1 MNNYM
6 RRLSYTSSKKKKT
19 SNKDDDKKKTDETP
33 IPSPSESA
41 ATIVKPRTFR
51 RRSKRLI
58 TPPETTTEVS
68 ASEVVTNKKT
78 VATTGT
84 KLGRDR
90 FRRLR
95 NGGGGSTSSLLP
107 SSSSSLRVG
116 DAISS
121 SNNNNNNV
129 EADDDP
135 PTKDSWLSLAMSND
149 SSDDG
154 NSIGSITNNNSS
166 NDDNITI
173 NRSVLLKKEN
183 LEGELADVQL
193 DRDIMRQQLLDARS
207 ELVGA
212 RTSLRDHI
220 TDLEHQL
227 RTFQQSQQRQTE
239 LEENSLLEQ
248 ELDQLARLTKEQEE
262 NTQLAIAAK
271 EQTESYH
278 SCKDSS
284 IDGGGGC
291 GDSVDTDAFSIAT
304 MDGASSIHI
313 ADSSSPERHS
323 ARLFKERVVELEDAL
338 KQRKFRENILE
349 KEVRQLKK
357 QAQVESERF
366 KETQRQ
372 VQYFQE
378 ELQAMAGQEETFSL
392 SQGIIR
398 GRYSNNNDNDNDDVD
413 NTTDLG
419 IILEDSDGGIYDGEV
434 NQAEDSNDNR
444 LEIDKEIAN
453 DDNADVNDDIVGRK
467 ITAESSLSPPSSS
480 NSREKSNHVMILHQQ
495 RQELES
501 RVQALLDEVGTLRQ
515 DQGTFEH
522 EKQQHSI
529 KVQQLQTDIQ
539 QQQAENQFENIL
551 VERQLKEWKD
561 RSDSFQEE
569 LQEERNLAEQQHAN
583 TRLERHEWHRR
594 VEELE
599 INRCELEEKLRKDGV
614 QFYHEQG
621 LLKRAVQSLE
631 KEVQDASVAS
641 VPNID
646 ENDTASQS
654 QSLSHKEHEE
664 LVDRIKILEVGIK
677 SRDESEHTLR
687 EELKDM
693 TEQAK
698 NAKNKVAKADDRVHI
713 LQTFLGVSM
722 SASPSRDRQLEL
734 EEEYFSVHAQ
744 IDDKVKN
751 KLQVVSEDQGAAKID
766 ANPMAGHTGN
776 SDYHTAIKDDTFFEI
791 QEEACKFS
799 VDSAQKLSA
808 ESRER
813 ILKMRN
819 MEEQSNTNNFLVNN
833 LHLKLSQEMEQ
844 LKQRKER
851 RRERSISS
859 TSPDQSLRKY
869 RSLLNTSSNGSIA
882 FKNVKNDIDPN
893 AAATNI
899 CRSSKEVSLLEALPV
914 KINGQIES
922 GKSVDSAGHNR
933 DTDLN
938 TTEMLEIVET
948 DQSSISKGDDSS
960 DSFTQTATHKKDRK
974 LVSSDR
980 VTLEGTESESLQPVA
995 DYEVRLQTANVKVN
1009 RLQNELIEAQ
1019 TILKDALL
1027 EHSEYQGKLIEK
1039 DAAQKS
1045 LEAELSELKC
1055 EKEDLESKLNERA
1068 KVEIEIIGNLG
1079 KENKRQAAAFE
1090 TVNDDK
1096 ARLEIQLEDAA
1107 KQTKSSVDQVNA
1119 LRSQIT
1125 GYCLCTG
1132 SQLERERAEFMQV
1145 QSTFHAEKDD
1155 STKIEIERLLEEKV
1169 KSLEEEEEKEILS
1182 LTHKYQCEALEHKII
1197 LLETDSKANIE
1208 RLSIEKES
1216 VVEERNLAEL
1226 QVHDANKLLDESKER
1241 ESTLERSLQ
1250 KALYELNSAQDECQN
1265 MSKTKEHKNTELE
1278 FESEKLLSHQATILE
1293 KNQLIID
1300 MEKDLSCKGK
1310 RLEQASMQM
1319 SELEKELF
1327 ERDEEIE
1334 RLDTKRQQIEDKTLK
1349 QLIEMENL
1357 LQEHGE
1363 EISRLEEEKSRLLD
1377 SAQKYEDQ
1385 IEKQVGRLAE
1395 ASSQLS
1401 ELEGELFAKDDV
1413 IEDIELKLNTL
1424 RVEALEDLESQ
1435 KSDLL
1440 KQLENANAQIEEIKE
1455 KNEIEKTEEIRRV
1468 SIENEQKDNELVMKE
1483 NQLNRQLQNV
1493 SKLTE
1498 QSDNWQQ
1505 QLDIVDDEKKELAD
1519 NLADVTKQV
1528 ASLREDLKEAN
1539 EKIDGLNSIH
1549 IQLQDDLICATEE
1562 DRKNLQRISQM
1573 EEQKEALSQKLESVV
1588 DDLAAIDA
1596 VEIETD
1602 IEIGKLTEDLES
1614 TRQSLRT
1621 TELQR
1626 NDLHVENQSLTNR
1639 IRMLVEIETESNDT
1653 DVSDGLSNT
1662 RERLVD
1668 ELTTSLNISER
1679 RDDEIQTLESK
1690 IVDLEEHL
1698 ELMEEG
1704 DTNKEQII
1712 LSLEG
1717 ELQQL
1722 KDRMGDQYI
1731 NERNTENPFTPD
1743 GEMELSLFSPL
1754 GEGSDW
1760 SKSKRD
1766 IPKTAFCVTVNLYP
1780 KIELR
1785 KAFLEVIENNKKGT
1799 EGTEPLA
1806 LQYTYGESTTIPN
1819 VFHFHEQYTGA
1830 EDGKEGFNAHA
1841 TAPHFVEWEA
1851 FAGTDPFAKPPE
1863 VYFSKV
1869 IE

>member
-58 TPPETTTEVS
+58 TPPETTTEVL

-95 NGGGGSTSSLLP
+95 NGGGGSTSSLIP

-116 DAISS
+116 EAIGSS
-121 SNNNNNNV
+121 NNNNNNNV

-149 SSDDG
+149 SSDNG
-154 NSIGSITNNNSS
+154 NSIGSITDNNND
-166 NDDNITI
+166 NDDTITI

-262 NTQLAIAAK
+262 NVQLAIAAK
-271 EQTESYH
+271 EQEESYH

-284 IDGGGGC
+284 IDGGGGGG

-378 ELQAMAGQEETFSL
+378 ELQAMAGQEETLSL

-419 IILEDSDGGIYDGEV
+419 IILEDSDSGIDDREVDKEEDG
-434 NQAEDSNDNR
+434 NDNH

-480 NSREKSNHVMILHQQ
+480 NSRENSNHVMILHQQ

-539 QQQAENQFENIL
+539 QQQVENQFENIL

-594 VEELE
+594 VEGLE
-599 INRCELEEKLRKDGV
+599 INKCELEEKLRKDGV

-641 VPNID
+641 APNID

-698 NAKNKVAKADDRVHI
+698 NAKNKAAKADDRVHI

-960 DSFTQTATHKKDRK
+960 DSFTQTATHIKDRK

-980 VTLEGTESESLQPVA
+980 VTLEGTESESLQSVA

-1079 KENKRQAAAFE
+1079 KENKRQAAALE
-1090 TVNDDK
+1090 AVNDDK

-1125 GYCLCTG
+1125 GYCLSLDQNEAEKIALREQISEKEKEKSLLEATYA
-1132 SQLERERAEFMQV
+1132 SKLTAEQLYVSKMEQIEITLEESRKEKDALEVKLERERAEFMQV

-1155 STKIEIERLLEEKV
+1155 NTKIEIERLLEEKV
-1169 KSLEEEEEKEILS
+1169 RSLEEEEEKEILS
-1182 LTHKYQCEALEHKII
+1182 LTHKYQCEALEHKMI

-1278 FESEKLLSHQATILE
+1278 FESEKLLLSHQATILE

-1310 RLEQASMQM
+1310 RLEQASMQL

-1334 RLDTKRQQIEDKTLK
+1334 RLDTKRQQIEDKALK

-1363 EISRLEEEKSRLLD
+1363 EINRLEEEKSRLLD

-1483 NQLNRQLQNV
+1483 NQLNRQLQTV

-1505 QLDIVDDEKKELAD
+1505 QLDIVDDEKKELVD

-1562 DRKNLQRISQM
+1562 DRKNLQCISQM

-1639 IRMLVEIETESNDT
+1639 IRMLVEIEAENNDT
-1653 DVSDGLSNT
+1653 DVSDGLRNT

-1722 KDRMGDQYI
+1722 KDRMGD
-1731 NERNTENPFTPD
+1731 
-1743 GEMELSLFSPL
+1743 
-1754 GEGSDW
+1754 
-1760 SKSKRD
+1760 
-1766 IPKTAFCVTVNLYP
+1766 
-1780 KIELR
+1780 
-1785 KAFLEVIENNKKGT
+1785 
-1799 EGTEPLA
+1799 
-1806 LQYTYGESTTIPN
+1806 
-1819 VFHFHEQYTGA
+1819 
-1830 EDGKEGFNAHA
+1830 
-1841 TAPHFVEWEA
+1841 
-1851 FAGTDPFAKPPE
+1851 
-1863 VYFSKV
+1863 
-1869 IE
+1869 

>member
-19 SNKDDDKKKTDETP
+19 SNNDDDKKKTDETP

-41 ATIVKPRTFR
+41 ATTVKPRTFR

-116 DAISS
+116 EAISS

-149 SSDDG
+149 SSDNG
-154 NSIGSITNNNSS
+154 NSIGSITNNNND

-262 NTQLAIAAK
+262 NVQLAIAAK
-271 EQTESYH
+271 EQEESYH

-284 IDGGGGC
+284 IDGGGGG

-378 ELQAMAGQEETFSL
+378 ELQAMAGQEETLSL

-413 NTTDLG
+413 STTDLG
-419 IILEDSDGGIYDGEV
+419 IILEDSNGGIDDREV
-434 NQAEDSNDNR
+434 NEEEDGNDNH

-480 NSREKSNHVMILHQQ
+480 NSRENSNHVMILHQQ

-641 VPNID
+641 APNID

-922 GKSVDSAGHNR
+922 DKSVDSAGHNR

-938 TTEMLEIVET
+938 TTEMLEVVET
-948 DQSSISKGDDSS
+948 DQSSISKGDNSS
-960 DSFTQTATHKKDRK
+960 DLFTQTATHIKDRK

-980 VTLEGTESESLQPVA
+980 VTLEGTESESLQSVA

-1009 RLQNELIEAQ
+1009 RLQKELSEAQ

-1039 DAAQKS
+1039 DVAQES

-1068 KVEIEIIGNLG
+1068 KVENELTGNLG
-1079 KENKRQAAAFE
+1079 KENKRQAAALE
-1090 TVNDDK
+1090 AVNDDK

-1125 GYCLCTG
+1125 GYCLSLDQNEAEKIALREQISKKEKEKSLLEATYA
-1132 SQLERERAEFMQV
+1132 SKLTAEQIYISKMEQIEITLKESRKEKDALEVKLERERAEFMQV
-1145 QSTFHAEKDD
+1145 QSTFYAEKDD

-1182 LTHKYQCEALEHKII
+1182 LTHKYQWEALEHKII

-1226 QVHDANKLLDESKER
+1226 KVHDANKLLDESKER

-1278 FESEKLLSHQATILE
+1278 FESEKLLLSHQATILE

-1334 RLDTKRQQIEDKTLK
+1334 RLDTKRQQIEDKALK

-1363 EISRLEEEKSRLLD
+1363 EIDRLEKEKSRLQD

-1483 NQLNRQLQNV
+1483 NQLNRQLQTV

-1505 QLDIVDDEKKELAD
+1505 QLDIVDDEKKELVD

-1562 DRKNLQRISQM
+1562 DRKNLQCISQM

-1639 IRMLVEIETESNDT
+1639 IRMLVEIEAETNDT

-1717 ELQQL
+1717 ELQQF
-1722 KDRMGDQYI
+1722 KDRMGD
-1731 NERNTENPFTPD
+1731 
-1743 GEMELSLFSPL
+1743 
-1754 GEGSDW
+1754 
-1760 SKSKRD
+1760 
-1766 IPKTAFCVTVNLYP
+1766 
-1780 KIELR
+1780 
-1785 KAFLEVIENNKKGT
+1785 
-1799 EGTEPLA
+1799 
-1806 LQYTYGESTTIPN
+1806 
-1819 VFHFHEQYTGA
+1819 
-1830 EDGKEGFNAHA
+1830 
-1841 TAPHFVEWEA
+1841 
-1851 FAGTDPFAKPPE
+1851 
-1863 VYFSKV
+1863 
-1869 IE
+1869 

>member
-6 RRLSYTSSKKKKT
+6 RRLSSVSSKKKKT
-19 SNKDDDKKKTDETP
+19 SNKDDDKNKPDATTKTTTP
-33 IPSPSESA
+33 PPSETA
-41 ATIVKPRTFR
+41 AAPIKPRSFR

-58 TPPETTTEVS
+58 PPPSETTAEVS
-68 ASEVVTNKKT
+68 SS
-78 VATTGT
+78 VAAKTGT

-95 NGGGGSTSSLLP
+95 NGGGGGSSSSLLP
-107 SSSSSLRVG
+107 SSSSNNN
-116 DAISS
+116 
-121 SNNNNNNV
+121 NNNNNNV
-129 EADDDP
+129 EATDNEP
-135 PTKDSWLSLAMSND
+135 PTKEDSWMSLAMSND
-149 SSDDG
+149 SSDNG
-154 NSIGSITNNNSS
+154 NSIGSINNNT
-166 NDDNITI
+166 NDNIT
-173 NRSVLLKKEN
+173 RSVILEKEN

-193 DRDIMRQQLLDARS
+193 DRDIMRQQLLDARA

-262 NTQLAIAAK
+262 KTQLAIAAK
-271 EQTESYH
+271 EREESFH
-278 SCKDSS
+278 SSS
-284 IDGGGGC
+284 IDGGGG
-291 GDSVDTDAFSIAT
+291 DSVNYDSFSIAS

-323 ARLFKERVVELEDAL
+323 ARLYKERVVELEDAL

-357 QAQVESERF
+357 QAQAESEKF

-372 VQYFQE
+372 VQFFQE
-378 ELQAMAGQEETFSL
+378 ELQAMAGQEESLSL
-392 SQGIIR
+392 SQGIVR
-398 GRYSNNNDNDNDDVD
+398 GTYSNNIDSDNDNVD

-419 IILEDSDGGIYDGEV
+419 IILEDSDGGNDDGEV
-434 NQAEDSNDNR
+434 NKEEDDNDNH
-444 LEIDKEIAN
+444 LEIDKEVAN
-453 DDNADVNDDIVGRK
+453 DDNADVNDDIVGRN
-467 ITAESSLSPPSSS
+467 ITAESSSSPPSSS
-480 NSREKSNHVMILHQQ
+480 NSREYSNHVMILHQQ
-495 RQELES
+495 RLELES
-501 RVQALLDEVGTLRQ
+501 RVQALLDEVRTLRQ

-539 QQQAENQFENIL
+539 QQQAENQFEKIL

-561 RSDSFQEE
+561 RSDSFQQE
-569 LQEERNLAEQQHAN
+569 LQEERNLAEHQHVN

-599 INRCELEEKLRKDGV
+599 INKSELEEKLKKDGV

-641 VPNID
+641 VTNID
-646 ENDTASQS
+646 DNDTASQS
-654 QSLSHKEHEE
+654 QALSHKEHEG
-664 LVDRIKILEVGIK
+664 LVDRIKILEVDIK
-677 SRDESEHTLR
+677 SREESEHTLR
-687 EELKDM
+687 EQYKDM

-698 NAKNKVAKADDRVHI
+698 DAKNKAAKADDRVHI

-734 EEEYFSVHAQ
+734 EQEYFSVHAQ

-751 KLQVVSEDQGAAKID
+751 KLQVVSEDETQGAAKID
-766 ANPMAGHTGN
+766 GNPFAGHTGN
-776 SDYHTAIKDDTFFEI
+776 SDYHNAIKDETFFEI

-799 VDSAQKLSA
+799 VDSAQKLST
-808 ESRER
+808 ESRAR

-819 MEEQSNTNNFLVNN
+819 MEEQSKSNNALVNN

-859 TSPDQSLRKY
+859 TSPDQSVRKY
-869 RSLLNTSSNGSIA
+869 RSLLDASSNGGIT
-882 FKNVKNDIDPN
+882 FKNEKNDIDPN
-893 AAATNI
+893 AAATDI
-899 CRSSKEVSLLEALPV
+899 SRSSKEVSLPEALPV

-922 GKSVDSAGHNR
+922 GQSVDSAEHHR

-938 TTEMLEIVET
+938 RTEILEIVET
-948 DQSSISKGDDSS
+948 DQPNISKGDNYPDL
-960 DSFTQTATHKKDRK
+960 FTQTATHIKDRE

-980 VTLEGTESESLQPVA
+980 VTLEGTESESLQCVA
-995 DYEVRLQTANVKVN
+995 DYEDRLQTANVKVN
-1009 RLQNELIEAQ
+1009 RLQKELSEAQ

-1039 DAAQKS
+1039 SAAQES

-1055 EKEDLESKLNERA
+1055 EKEDLESKLKEKA
-1068 KVEIEIIGNLG
+1068 KVENELIGDLI
-1079 KENKRQAAAFE
+1079 KRQAAALE
-1090 TVNDDK
+1090 AVNDDK

-1125 GYCLCTG
+1125 EYCLLLDQNEAEKMALREQISEKEKEKSLLEASYASKLTAEQ
-1132 SQLERERAEFMQV
+1132 SFLSKMEQIEITLVESRKERDALEVELERERAEFIQV

-1155 STKIEIERLLEEKV
+1155 NTKIEIERLLEEKV
-1169 KSLEEEEEKEILS
+1169 KSLEEEKEILS
-1182 LTHKYQCEALEHKII
+1182 LTHKDHCEALGRKII

-1208 RLSIEKES
+1208 RLSIGMES
-1216 VVEERNLAEL
+1216 VLEERNLAEL
-1226 QVHDANKLLDESKER
+1226 KVHDANKLLDESKER

-1250 KALYELNSAQDECQN
+1250 EALHELKSSQDEFQN
-1265 MSKTKEHKNTELE
+1265 MSKTKEHENTE
-1278 FESEKLLSHQATILE
+1278 FESKKLFHQATILE
-1293 KNQLIID
+1293 KNQLITD
-1300 MEKDLSCKGK
+1300 MEKDFSCSGK
-1310 RLEQASMQM
+1310 RLEQASMKL

-1334 RLDTKRQQIEDKTLK
+1334 SLDAKRQQIEDKASK

-1363 EISRLEEEKSRLLD
+1363 EIDRLEEEKSKLQD

-1395 ASSQLS
+1395 ASLQLS
-1401 ELEGELFAKDDV
+1401 ELEGELFAKDDD

-1424 RVEALEDLESQ
+1424 QAVEAQRVEALEDLESQ
-1435 KSDLL
+1435 KRDLL

-1455 KNEIEKTEEIRRV
+1455 KTEIEKTEEIRRV
-1468 SIENEQKDNELVMKE
+1468 SIEKEQKDNELVMKD
-1483 NQLNRQLQNV
+1483 NQLNRQLQTV

-1498 QSDNWQQ
+1498 QTDNWQQ
-1505 QLDIVDDEKKELAD
+1505 QLDIVHDEKKELVD

-1549 IQLQDDLICATEE
+1549 IQLQDDLLCATEE
-1562 DRKNLQRISQM
+1562 EDKNHHRISQM

-1639 IRMLVEIETESNDT
+1639 IRMLVEIEAENNDT
-1653 DVSDGLSNT
+1653 DVADGLRNT

-1668 ELTTSLNISER
+1668 ELTTSLNISRR
-1679 RDDEIQTLESK
+1679 RDDEIQTLEGK

-1717 ELQQL
+1717 ELQQM
-1722 KDRMGDQYI
+1722 KDRMGDQYL
-1731 NERNTENPFTPD
+1731 NERN
-1743 GEMELSLFSPL
+1743 
-1754 GEGSDW
+1754 SD
-1760 SKSKRD
+1760 
-1766 IPKTAFCVTVNLYP
+1766 
-1780 KIELR
+1780 
-1785 KAFLEVIENNKKGT
+1785 NK
-1799 EGTEPLA
+1799 
-1806 LQYTYGESTTIPN
+1806 
-1819 VFHFHEQYTGA
+1819 
-1830 EDGKEGFNAHA
+1830 
-1841 TAPHFVEWEA
+1841 
-1851 FAGTDPFAKPPE
+1851 
-1863 VYFSKV
+1863 
-1869 IE
+1869 